1 MGECTYIS
9 SRACL
14 ESMYYVYP
22 EFCAASSFRREGRYF
37 AGLQFST
44 PGVMHDDMDLA
55 EIIYGLMR
63 QFNSCRR
70 FAGAQIS
77 LAFVYWALRLDPFC
91 ASRQFFTGQL
101 VSYPSI
107 HIGLCGAS

>member
-22 EFCAASSFRREGRYF
+22 EFCAARSFRREGRYF

-44 PGVMHDDMDLA
+44 PGVMHDDMDTRRNHIRINETVQFVQAFCRCPDILGIRVLGSA
-55 EIIYGLMR
+55 FRSVLCLTPVFYGTA
-63 QFNSCRR
+63 R
-70 FAGAQIS
+70 FVS
-77 LAFVYWALRLDPFC
+77 LDPYRFLRC
-91 ASRQFFTGQL
+91 
-101 VSYPSI
+101 
-107 HIGLCGAS
+107 